1 MPNKKP
7 KSDKKNSKQPKS
19 LELTEEHAS
28 SVRGGA
34 DGSVRAMDPTNALP
48 AVQFNPKEFKLA
60 DKATWSVKK

>member
-7 KSDKKNSKQPKS
+7 NPDKNKSKQPRS
-19 LELTEEHAS
+19 LELTEEQVS

-60 DKATWSVKK
+60 DKATWKK